1 METTNKPIDISA
13 LTADEIEQLLKQ
25 KRAEE
30 QNQSKIKRE
39 AYTGI
44 RAETATRI
52 HAKVKEVVFDVKEL
66 FTFVSNEATAFYNIM
81 KEYGQLVREGQLSF
95 KIEEGNF
102 RMEVKTQKVK
112 KFDERADIAAA
123 KLIDYLGK
131 WISNSQKGTNDPM
144 YQLAMTLLERNQNGD
159 LDYKSVSKLY
169 ELESEFNDQE
179 YTDIMQLFKESNVVE
194 GTATNY
200 YFYEK
205 NARGVW
211 IKLEP
216 NFNRM

>member
-1 METTNKPIDISA
+1 METTTKTIDISK
-13 LTADEIEQLLKQ
+13 LSADEIEEILKQ

-30 QNQSKIKRE
+30 QDKSRIRRE
-39 AYTGI
+39 AYQGI
-44 RAETATRI
+44 RAETATKI
-52 HAKVKEVVFDVKEL
+52 HSKVKEVVFDVKEL
-66 FTFVSNEATAFYNIM
+66 FTFVQGEATAFYDVM
-81 KEYGQLVREGQLSF
+81 KEYGQLVRDGQLSF
-95 KIEEGNF
+95 KIEECNF

-123 KLIDYLGK
+123 KLIDYLGG
-131 WISNSQKGTNDPM
+131 WISKSQKGTNDPM

-169 ELESEFNDQE
+169 ELESEFNDPE
-179 YTDIMQLFKESNVVE
+179 YSDIMQLFKESNVVE